1 MATSKLLPLT
11 SLYKVFFSARL
22 ILPILAILS
31 LATVVS
37 ASSTSSSTSYN
48 AEQTIINE
56 VCSIY
61 HIIDTVIFV
70 IALALIVL
78 GGTIYAVSHATGG
91 MKGTLQ
97 GYAMGLILGGIIGVI
112 IVLLAAPILN
122 IVASVGNTSFSV
134 ATACAS

>member
-1 MATSKLLPLT
+1 MGISLTTLSRMHKLL
-11 SLYKVFFSARL
+11 SSAKF
-22 ILPILAILS
+22 ILPALALFS
-31 LATVVS
+31 LISLVGA
-37 ASSTSSSTSYN
+37 ASTYN

-112 IVLLAAPILN
+112 IVLLAAPILS
-122 IVASVGNTSFSV
+122 IVANVGNASFSV
-134 ATACAS
+134 QTACNGT